1 MGGLH
6 DHAFTLANH
15 WGARYMQDTHDGSL
29 HFATG
34 DTGWEVVSGTKF
46 YGQWLHLGALLV
58 YDYDRFPP
66 EKVLSLLEEVR
77 ATGMMA
83 QPTVYRM
90 LTEVGM
96 DRYDLSS
103 ITNFAV
109 GGEKLSPDLAQKVTV
124 QTGHVLY
131 EGYAQSEAG
140 LIAAA
145 SKALGRKEGSV
156 GKILPKYHVEL
167 LKEDGTFAQPG

>member
-1 MGGLH
+1 M
-6 DHAFTLANH
+6 
-15 WGARYMQDTHDGSL
+15 
-29 HFATG
+29 
-34 DTGWEVVSGTKF
+34 VSGTKF

-103 ITNFAV
+103 ITNFVV
-109 GGEKLSPDLAQKVTV
+109 GRRKLSRSGLKVT
-124 QTGHVLY
+124 GPDR
-131 EGYAQSEAG
+131 AR
-140 LIAAA
+140 
-145 SKALGRKEGSV
+145 AL
-156 GKILPKYHVEL
+156 
-167 LKEDGTFAQPG
+167 